1 MWEWIHHHGIHQL
14 YYMPLHPEATSLL
27 ELWNGLLK
35 AQLKQQFKRN
45 TLYRWSTVIQKVACA
60 VKQRLFRD
68 NQPVYSCLLSVG
80 RGSTVNCFLSFYHVL
95 SYMCAAQW
103 SVGVRGIYKFYS

>member
-1 MWEWIHHHGIHQL
+1 MWEWIHHHGIHQV
-14 YYMPLHPEATSLL
+14 LHASPPRSYQPARIVEWPAEGPAEAAVQEKHSVQM
-27 ELWNGLLK
+27 EH
-35 AQLKQQFKRN
+35 RH
-45 TLYRWSTVIQKVACA
+45 QKVACA

-68 NQPVYSCLLSVG
+68 NQPVHSCLLSAG
-80 RGSTVNCFLSFYHVL
+80 RSSTVNCFLSFYHVL